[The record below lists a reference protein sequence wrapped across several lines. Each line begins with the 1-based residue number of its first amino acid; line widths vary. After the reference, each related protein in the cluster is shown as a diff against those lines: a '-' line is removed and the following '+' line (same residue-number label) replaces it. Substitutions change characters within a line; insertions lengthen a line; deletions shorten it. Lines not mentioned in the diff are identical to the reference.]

1 MIKFKVATLKARMF
15 CESNYT
21 ADFRNYHFQLLSML
35 SLLVFM
41 SCQQGGQKEED
52 FFNSYSIDTV
62 LIDAKGQL
70 IDINGL
76 MTAGLDGSDSIFY
89 LFNRFEHAITEID
102 LAAKAF
108 KSSYHLEREGPD
120 GVGDFVFGLQ
130 SLSGN
135 QYFVKSNFLSSVV
148 DKQGKVIERI
158 PWEDIK
164 TLDGQPLELLPR
176 YYEYFYK
183 SGEPKC
189 LALSLDF
196 ANQKAFLDVL
206 DINGLEIKRF
216 DVDPLK
222 SYSDFFL
229 RFDDQLNFLAPNVS
243 FRVTDKYVCISHE
256 FSNEIVLYTHE
267 GEFVKVVQYEPQ
279 QTASRAKIPTG
290 ATHKPR
296 DEVKKQYQ
304 YLLEQVR
311 FEPPV
316 YDKTSNRYFRL
327 SAQVIFDE
335 DYEHENSFVPKF
347 KDTKVFVSV
356 FDSDF
361 KLIYEIEIPEVKN
374 ERMMYFAKDGKLWLS
389 HNFSDD
395 LGFLVIEL

>member
-1 MIKFKVATLKARMF
+1 MRSLKKIFIQCGVFLKYYIKVSIYCNSYFLF
-15 CESNYT
+15 ICLISC
-21 ADFRNYHFQLLSML
+21 F
-35 SLLVFM
+35 
-41 SCQQGGQKEED
+41 SCQNAGYYSGD
-52 FFNSYSIDTV
+52 FSNSYSIDTV

-70 IDINGL
+70 IDVNGL

-108 KSSYHLEREGPD
+108 KSSYPLEREGPD

-130 SLSGN
+130 SLSSN

-148 DKQGKVIERI
+148 DKKGRVIKRI
-158 PWEDIK
+158 PWEEVK

-176 YYEYFYK
+176 YNEYFYSTDK
-183 SGEPKC
+183 PKC

-196 ANQKAFLDVL
+196 ANQQAFLDVL
-206 DINGLEIKRF
+206 DINGLEINRF

-229 RFDDQLNFLAPNVS
+229 RFDDQTNFLAPNVS

-256 FSNEIVLYTHE
+256 FSNEIVLYTHA

-279 QTASRAKIPTG
+279 QTSSRSKIPTG
-290 ATHKPR
+290 ATYKPR
-296 DEVKKQYQ
+296 DEVKKQFQ

-316 YDKTSNRYFRL
+316 YDKTTDRYFRL
-327 SAQVIFDE
+327 SAQVIFDD
-335 DYEHENSFVPKF
+335 DYEHENSFLPKV
-347 KDTKVFVSV
+347 KDTKVFISV
-356 FDSDF
+356 FDSEF
-361 KLIYEIEIPEVKN
+361 KLISEMAIPELKN
-374 ERMMYFAKDGKLWLS
+374 ERMMYFAKDGKLWVS

-395 LGFLVIEL
+395 LGFFVIEL